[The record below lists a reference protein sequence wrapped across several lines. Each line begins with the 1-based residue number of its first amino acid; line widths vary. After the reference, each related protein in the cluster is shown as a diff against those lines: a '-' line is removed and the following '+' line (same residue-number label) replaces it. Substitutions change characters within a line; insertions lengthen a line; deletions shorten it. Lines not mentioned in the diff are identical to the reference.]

1 MSERRQSGRLESVEA
16 LRQKIRDA
24 RRAMPD
30 VIGIVG
36 NWWDHLAAWQRFAF
50 RLLALVLAILAPAH
64 AVGQIMAPASDWKTL
79 LFNPI
84 GVYVLLAIGLNI
96 VVGLAGLLDLGYV
109 AFFAIGGYAMALLAT
124 KQHWNF
130 WAALPAGI
138 VLAAIAGV
146 ILGAPTLRLRGDYL
160 AIVTLG
166 FGEIIRIVAN
176 NSNWMG
182 GPRGISG
189 IPHPPNIDHVKAFT
203 YGVLDPKPY
212 YYLVLA
218 MIVVVIFVVRRL
230 EQSRVGRAWQA
241 IREDEDAA
249 ELMGVPTFKFKLWSF
264 AMGASIGGM
273 CGVLF
278 ASKQIAITPAN
289 FQFLLS
295 VLIVAAVVLGGS
307 GNLPGVIVGAFIV
320 AWLPERFR
328 NLQNYRVLIFGASLV
343 VIMIFRPEGLIP
355 SRKRRAEMAE
365 GEGGMGKLGAAE
377 VTTEPLER
385 TP

>member
-1 MSERRQSGRLESVEA
+1 VLNPPFITTEPGTNFPLAMFNA
-16 LRQKIRDA
+16 A
-24 RRAMPD
+24 R
-30 VIGIVG
+30 IGLI
-36 NWWDHLAAWQRFAF
+36 
-50 RLLALVLAILAPAH
+50 
-64 AVGQIMAPASDWKTL
+64 
-79 LFNPI
+79 
-84 GVYVLLAIGLNI
+84 AIGLNV
-96 VVGLAGLLDLGYV
+96 VVGQAGLLDLGYV
-109 AFFAIGGYAMALLAT
+109 GFFAVGAYV
-124 KQHWNF
+124 
-130 WAALPAGI
+130 AALFTSPDSSLSMRYPWLAVVPLAMVITMVSGL
-138 VLAAIAGV
+138 VLGT
-146 ILGAPTLRLRGDYL
+146 PTLRLRGDYL

-166 FGEIIRIVAN
+166 FGELVRLLADNIPALRG
-176 NSNWMG
+176 NSG
-182 GPRGISG
+182 FQQVG
-189 IPHPPNIDHVKAFT
+189 HPPGTHANGSPIFILTD
-203 YGVLDPKPY
+203 GKPWY
-212 YYLVLA
+212 WLIVTVI
-218 MIVVVIFVVRRL
+218 IVVLLLVGNL
-230 EQSRVGRAWQA
+230 ERSRVGRAWVA
-241 IREDEDAA
+241 IREDEDVA
-249 ELMGVPTFKFKLWSF
+249 EMMGVPTFKFKLWSF

-377 VTTEPLER
+377 VVTEPLER